1 MTSETKGLWK
11 ARAQQLDRYR
21 WVLWRERHGVVGS
34 ALRVLRD
41 AIVDLTHGIGA
52 RLRAVPAPNSL
63 ARRVLVLHGSPKLLA
78 QHRKDGLIE
87 ALRAKGHDVI
97 EAAIEPLGVAVYQR
111 LLYHPPAKVPL
122 RYYAHAAYAE
132 WLARHNDPQLVLS
145 ERNGSLVS
153 PFLRLSLN
161 AQGKRLAHLAHATTV
176 EHSRRLSMTDYDYYL
191 LFGQSSLAALQGRQL
206 RFGSTQAVLTGS
218 YLIDQH
224 YNMPPA
230 TAEPRLLVLGVG
242 PDKEKRDG
250 YQRTYALIR
259 EWASQHPHVPVT
271 FKAHPRSRTTFW
283 QEAASAL
290 PNIKVAPPQESLAQ
304 ALERCSVVLN
314 IMSNAAL
321 EASLANRPVIY
332 VNASEESDSLEQER
346 FFGECV
352 TDSQMLDQ
360 RLVWLCQHYEQ
371 ALQQTRAFAEYH
383 LANGVHGQDKTAEAI
398 DRLIHGQHLPV
409 VELKG
414 TVS

>member
-1 MTSETKGLWK
+1 MTSETKGLWR

-21 WVLWRERHGVVGS
+21 WELWRERHGVIGA

-41 AIVDLTHGIGA
+41 AVVDLKHGICA
-52 RLRAVPAPNSL
+52 RLRAAPAPGSL
-63 ARRVLVLHGSPKLLA
+63 SRRVLILHGSPKLLA
-78 QHRKDGLIE
+78 QHRKDGLIK
-87 ALRAKGHDVI
+87 ALQAKGHETI
-97 EAAIEPLGVAVYQR
+97 EAAIEPLNVAVSQR
-111 LLYHPPAKVPL
+111 MLYHPPAKVPL

-132 WLARHNDPQLVLS
+132 WLARHDDPQLVLS

-161 AQGKRLAHLAHATTV
+161 AQSKHLAHLAHATTV
-176 EHSRRLSMTDYDYYL
+176 EHSQRLSMTDYDYYL
-191 LFGQSSLAALQGRQL
+191 LFGQSSLEALQRRRL

-218 YLIDQH
+218 YLIDQR
-224 YNMPPA
+224 YGMPA
-230 TAEPRLLVLGVG
+230 SCAELRLLVLGVG

-259 EWASQHPHVPVT
+259 DWAAQHPQVPVT
-271 FKAHPRSRTTFW
+271 FKAHPRSRSTFW

-290 PNIKVAPPQESLAQ
+290 PNIQVALPEDSLAQ
-304 ALERCSVVLN
+304 ALEHCSVVLN

-321 EASLANRPVIY
+321 EASLASRPIIY
-332 VNASEESDSLEQER
+332 VNASEEQDSLEQVR

-352 TDSQMLDQ
+352 THSQMLDE
-360 RLVWLCQHYEQ
+360 RLTWLRQHYEQ

-398 DRLIHGQHLPV
+398 DRLIHGQNLPV